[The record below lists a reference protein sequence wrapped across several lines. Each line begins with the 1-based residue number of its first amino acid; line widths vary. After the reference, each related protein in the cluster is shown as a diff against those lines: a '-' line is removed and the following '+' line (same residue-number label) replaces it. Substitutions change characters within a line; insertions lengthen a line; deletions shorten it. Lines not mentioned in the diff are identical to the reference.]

1 MSTNNNHDDDADR
14 IDVEHDDDAIE
25 SLSYSI
31 IYDDDSQSDDAAD
44 ADAAEEST
52 AATEAG
58 ESDKSDESESK
69 ESDDSGESSESE
81 AHEAAEA
88 SKAAAANDADS
99 AEANHAENRADES
112 ADDAASG
119 DATSAE
125 TVPASSES
133 AETKAAE
140 TTQNDA
146 KPADGKRDQTA
157 SDGGTDDGDAD
168 DGGTDDGA
176 EGDIAAA
183 NAARVNATLKLA
195 KTAAAATATA
205 AGTATDADAGVAEP
219 SLRLSARLDKE
230 LGGGRED
237 EILLRSYPTFAL
249 NKVTLT
255 DRKTGRNVLDRVDAA
270 CYAGH
275 VYAMLVSSDEERIA
289 LMSVMTGLKVP
300 SDGNVMVKSANIFEL
315 EPLELRGHRLG
326 VIPQRYAVRTDLSA
340 ERNVLYA
347 MDASGRTFL
356 KPKPVIARE
365 LLEQVGFASD
375 TPNARVGSLS
385 ALEQRKVA
393 VARAIACEADVIIAD
408 EPTGGLS
415 VDDSVDLLR
424 VLRSLT
430 HGEHKRAV
438 VIVTSD
444 PEVADTA
451 YRTFVIGD

>member
-1 MSTNNNHDDDADR
+1 MSTNNNHDDDIDR
-14 IDVEHDDDAIE
+14 VDVEHDGVAEHDDDAIE
-25 SLSYSI
+25 SVSYSI
-31 IYDDDSQSDDAAD
+31 IYDDDAQSDDGE
-44 ADAAEEST
+44 DAAAAAESPET
-52 AATEAG
+52 G
-58 ESDKSDESESK
+58 ESDTSAA
-69 ESDDSGESSESE
+69 SSESE
-81 AHEAAEA
+81 ESADAQSTDAESSNAESNNAAEA
-88 SKAAAANDADS
+88 GNADAS
-99 AEANHAENRADES
+99 AD
-112 ADDAASG
+112 ADDA
-119 DATSAE
+119 E
-125 TVPASSES
+125 SS
-133 AETKAAE
+133 AAE
-140 TTQNDA
+140 DSSGNDRN
-146 KPADGKRDQTA
+146 D
-157 SDGGTDDGDAD
+157 SDDDS
-168 DGGTDDGA
+168 
-176 EGDIAAA
+176 ENGDIAAA

-195 KTAAAATATA
+195 KTAAAASASA
-205 AGTATDADAGVAEP
+205 AGNAGDADAGVAEP

-326 VIPQRYAVRTDLSA
+326 VIPQRYAVRADLSA

-444 PEVADTA
+444 REVADTA

>member
-1 MSTNNNHDDDADR
+1 MSTNNNHDDDIDR
-14 IDVEHDDDAIE
+14 VDVEHDGVAEHDDDAIE
-25 SLSYSI
+25 SVSYSI
-31 IYDDDSQSDDAAD
+31 IYDDDAQSDDGE
-44 ADAAEEST
+44 DAAAAAESPET
-52 AATEAG
+52 G
-58 ESDKSDESESK
+58 ESDTSAA
-69 ESDDSGESSESE
+69 SSESE
-81 AHEAAEA
+81 ESADAQSTDAESSNAESNNAAEA
-88 SKAAAANDADS
+88 GNADASADADETDADDSGNDNENGGNSNATDSDAAGNAGANSS
-99 AEANHAENRADES
+99 ADASAD
-112 ADDAASG
+112 ADDA
-119 DATSAE
+119 E
-125 TVPASSES
+125 SS
-133 AETKAAE
+133 AAE
-140 TTQNDA
+140 DSSGNDRN
-146 KPADGKRDQTA
+146 D
-157 SDGGTDDGDAD
+157 SDDDS
-168 DGGTDDGA
+168 
-176 EGDIAAA
+176 ENGDIAAA

-195 KTAAAATATA
+195 KTAAAASASA
-205 AGTATDADAGVAEP
+205 AGNAGDADAGVAEP

-326 VIPQRYAVRTDLSA
+326 VIPQRYAVRADLSA

-444 PEVADTA
+444 REVADTA